1 MNIVVYLL
9 MKVRDL
15 SNFSWQGAMHIGNCL
30 GLLTSP
36 YPLVIQISLAS
47 VGFNLIFDSKCCMHR
62 KMWHVL
68 SSWIKTCN
76 LSSMNLK
83 SLMKLTWTEIPKWNC
98 WWFICMKSKQIISR
112 QVTKKTIK
120 KKKHTN
126 ELYPSI
132 YLTHS

>member
-15 SNFSWQGAMHIGNCL
+15 SNFCWRGAMHIGNCL
-30 GLLTSP
+30 GLLTSS

-98 WWFICMKSKQIISR
+98 WWFICNSKRIISW

-120 KKKHTN
+120 KKNHTQKRKMS
-126 ELYPSI
+126 YI
-132 YLTHS
+132 QAFI